1 LSPIRK
7 FDIVG
12 LKNRISDLLTPTQTA
27 ELLHTT
33 PGVLA
38 VWRSKKRYPLR
49 YVRVGRRVFYRVEDV
64 QKFIELRTD
73 PGVRE

>member
-1 LSPIRK
+1 LPELRK
-7 FDIVG
+7 FDVVG
-12 LKNRISDLLTPTQTA
+12 LKNRISDLLTPKQTA

-49 YVRVGRRVFYRVEDV
+49 YVRIGTRIYYRAEDV
-64 QKFIELRTD
+64 QAFIELRTD
-73 PGVRE
+73 PGVRQ